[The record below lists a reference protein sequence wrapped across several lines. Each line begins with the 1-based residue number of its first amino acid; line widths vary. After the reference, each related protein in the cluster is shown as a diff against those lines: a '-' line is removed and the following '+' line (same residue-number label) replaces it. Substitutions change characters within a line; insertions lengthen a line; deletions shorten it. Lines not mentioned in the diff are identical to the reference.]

1 MLAIY
6 FGELL
11 VFNICVPM
19 AMGSPLPPASGVPV
33 SWRAWQCGGQRCQSA
48 SFPWELPSHWP
59 SSHWLGRGKISIGHR
74 PGWLRPPLKGLH
86 GLKSGR
92 VTCLSKDWGTFY
104 YTDEPGADHL
114 HTTTTA
120 TTITI
125 FTKCSTTS
133 LEGASKHLRRDTGS
147 CCSGCVG
154 SLTSLVRDLS
164 WQLIGSV

>member
-19 AMGSPLPPASGVPV
+19 AMGSPPPPASGVPV

-59 SSHWLGRGKISIGHR
+59 SSHWLGRGRFPLVIGLV
-74 PGWLRPPLKGLH
+74 GWDPRQKGLH
-86 GLKSGR
+86 GLKSWR

-114 HTTTTA
+114 HTATA
-120 TTITI
+120 ATTI